1 MMLEV
6 LSILSILTK
15 EIDERRISELITI
28 TMSWIPVI

>member
-28 TMSWIPVI
+28 TMSWITVI